1 MPRPDVPVVVDSRS
15 DLWAAVAEGVV
26 CSSDL
31 SPSMRLRAS
40 VVCRGLYLGT
50 TLSYRSK
57 TSQFEIPN
65 PFLDQDGFAIRAGH
79 HCTQPLHDVLGAAGS
94 ARASL
99 YIYNTHE
106 EVDAFVDAL
115 GSTLLLLS

>member
-1 MPRPDVPVVVDSRS
+1 MSQRTKPSLGHTFTDSFRRCRC
-15 DLWAAVAEGVV
+15 A
-26 CSSDL
+26 
-31 SPSMRLRAS
+31 LRADPAAGHARAAL
-40 VVCRGLYLGT
+40 CAFNAGERT
-50 TLSYRSK
+50 RPTLRH
-57 TSQFEIPN
+57 F
-65 PFLDQDGFAIRAGH
+65 DQDGFAIRAGQ

-115 GSTLLLLS
+115 GSTLLLPHDKVPASGSSTNQV

>member
-1 MPRPDVPVVVDSRS
+1 MENVAAYEAELGAYLHRQLSSLPVRIYGPDP
-15 DLWAAVAEGVV
+15 AAGHARAARCAFNAEGAHAADV
-26 CSSDL
+26 
-31 SPSMRLRAS
+31 A
-40 VVCRGLYLGT
+40 T
-50 TLSYRSK
+50 
-57 TSQFEIPN
+57 
-65 PFLDQDGFAIRAGH
+65 FLDQDGFAIRAGH